1 MSHPSDT
8 TTISNDDDALLEV
21 QPFLESLADILSRL
35 LGTLDDS
42 DKYGHNEISVN
53 EQISMEEA

>member
-1 MSHPSDT
+1 MGHPSDT
-8 TTISNDDDALLEV
+8 TPTTDTEDALLEV
-21 QPFLESLADILSRL
+21 QSFLEALAEILSRL

-53 EQISMEEA
+53 EQVSMEEA

>member
-8 TTISNDDDALLEV
+8 APITNDDDTLLEV

-42 DKYGHNEISVN
+42 DKYGHNEVSIN
-53 EQISMEEA
+53 EQVSMEEA